1 MPKPKFEPVTT
12 IQMSL
17 QSAEQH
23 LHHNDGTTQLQL
35 SCALINIARGSCVV
49 LIRPDGTL
57 GNTPFGTIHIP
68 ADRPIMQAQISLGA
82 ASFDDLTMLLRQPA
96 PRPISLV
103 MTIVQELSV
112 SQDGLLYVEDSIDT
126 DVTDIYWIMPVK

>member
-1 MPKPKFEPVTT
+1 
-12 IQMSL
+12 
-17 QSAEQH
+17 
-23 LHHNDGTTQLQL
+23 
-35 SCALINIARGSCVV
+35 
-49 LIRPDGTL
+49 
-57 GNTPFGTIHIP
+57 
-68 ADRPIMQAQISLGA
+68 MQAQISLGA